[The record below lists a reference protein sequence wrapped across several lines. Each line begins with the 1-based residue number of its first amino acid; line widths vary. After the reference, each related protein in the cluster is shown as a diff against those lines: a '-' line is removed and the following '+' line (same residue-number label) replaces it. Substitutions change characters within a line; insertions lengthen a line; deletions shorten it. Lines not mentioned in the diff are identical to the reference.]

1 MKNLIVVLFSILNF
15 YVVAQT
21 AIESKITDVKVY
33 KQNAEIT
40 RKVSTKLL
48 AGKQEI
54 VLTGIST
61 FINPASLQVQIAG
74 AENVTLLSAKYER
87 NYLFPVKN
95 NPEVTKLKA
104 RLTSLEEEIAWI
116 QEQKNIFKGMQDVL
130 NLGKTLNTSETGFM
144 PTQVSDMASIYK
156 TRLFEIRKEVFE
168 LGKQEKTKAEEKNNI
183 NAQLNEINAQFNKPT
198 GNIVL
203 QISSLAPATANFK
216 CTYIVS
222 NAGWTPIYDLRS
234 DGIEKDVVL
243 NYKANV
249 FQNTGQNWDNV
260 NLIISTGNPAV
271 NNNRPILNPLFVNY
285 YVASYNSDKD
295 YAAGANK
302 ASIMSNMAYE
312 TESLED
318 KKNYTDAFQY
328 NAQSTENQLSIE
340 FSITHKQSINSD
352 GKLNITPLESY
363 NLKTEYVYHAV
374 PKLDNGAFLL
384 AKVSDWGKYNLVSGD
399 ANIFFEGAYVGKSFI
414 DGKVTS
420 DTLLISMGRDES
432 INIQRK
438 EKLEFSEVKFL
449 GSNKKETF
457 AYEIIVKNKKSIP
470 ITIEILDQIP
480 VSQNKDIVVE
490 LVESGTA
497 VYTKDNGKLFWKLN
511 LSAGQSVTEKMVY
524 SVKYPKDQQVSGVK

>member
-1 MKNLIVVLFSILNF
+1 MKKVIVVLLLSVFSFGLS
-15 YVVAQT
+15 AQT
-21 AIESKITDVKVY
+21 ALESKITDVKVY

-40 RKVSTKLL
+40 RKVTTKLL

-87 NYLFPVKN
+87 NYLFPIKN

-116 QEQKNIFKGMQDVL
+116 QEQKNIYKGMEDVM
-130 NLGKTLNTSETGFM
+130 NLSKTLNTSETGFT
-144 PTQVSDMASIYK
+144 PTQVSEMASIYK

-168 LGKQEKTKAEEKNNI
+168 LGKQEKNKAEEKNNI

-203 QISSLAPATANFK
+203 QISSLAPVSANFK

-222 NAGWTPIYDLRS
+222 NAGWSPIYDLRS
-234 DGIEKDVVL
+234 DGIQKDVVL

-271 NNNRPILNPLFVNY
+271 NNNRPILTPLFVNY
-285 YVASYNSDKD
+285 YVANYNAEQA
-295 YAAGANK
+295 YPAGANK
-302 ASIMSNMAYE
+302 ATIMSNMAYDS
-312 TESLED
+312 ESLKD
-318 KKNYTDAFQY
+318 YTDAFKY

-363 NLKTEYVYHAV
+363 NLKTEYVYHTV

-457 AYEIIVKNKKSIP
+457 AYDIIVKNKKSIP

-490 LVESGTA
+490 LLESGTA

-511 LSAGQSVTEKMVY
+511 LAAGQSVTEKMIY
-524 SVKYPKDQQVSGVK
+524 SVKYPKDQSVSGVK